1 MKISICDLS
10 YKTLIVPKPLQIR
23 FDKIDGFVRIYYGTR
38 YLKLFAS
45 EIYDPIYERIKYLR
59 SIKIGITYIFSHYF
73 AKIKVDSY
81 DCLPTENRLT
91 LLMLQDSFNQFAVKI
106 KITTAIRHF

>member
-1 MKISICDLS
+1 MKISICELS

-23 FDKIDGFVRIYYGTR
+23 LDKIDGFIRIYYGAR

-59 SIKIGITYIFSHYF
+59 SIKIGITYIFSHYYVKMKF
-73 AKIKVDSY
+73 DSY
-81 DCLPTENRLT
+81 DALSIEETLT
-91 LLMLQDSFNQFAVKI
+91 LNNE
-106 KITTAIRHF
+106 